1 MNLKEELQN
10 ELKGAMRSGDQ
21 VRKNTIR
28 MTLSSIK
35 LLEVDKGPLDQVA
48 LTAVLQKEIKMRLE
62 AITDAKKVNRMDL
75 VEANEAE
82 IKVLESFL
90 PAQLSNDELTKMVD
104 SAIAD
109 LGATSMKEMGAVM
122 KILLP
127 KVAGRAPNAAIS
139 TLVRERLS

>member
-1 MNLKEELQN
+1 MNLKEELQK
-10 ELKGAMRSGDQ
+10 ELKDAMRSGDQ

-35 LLEVDKGPLDQVA
+35 LLEVDKGILDEVA
-48 LTAVLQKEIKMRLE
+48 LTAVLQKEIKMRRE

-90 PAQLSNDELTKMVD
+90 PAQLTSDELTKMVD
-104 SAIAD
+104 AVIAD
-109 LGATSMKEMGAVM
+109 LGAADMKEMGTVM

-127 KVAGRAPNAAIS
+127 KVAGRAPNAIIS